1 MAFHMQTEPIVKAD
15 RIIAIKIILLMYCL
29 PDNPLKN
36 EDVML

>member
-1 MAFHMQTEPIVKAD
+1 MDNAD
-15 RIIAIKIILLMYCL
+15 RIIVIKIILLIYCL